1 MKAFLISPDH
11 ANQCAILSTIH
22 VAQNPAGVARLEH
35 LYHLLDCRLVQ
46 FVEPRAE
53 ALAGHLMIIDEE
65 GLLKPH
71 AGYLFMPRLY
81 PAPLAGKVIIAAC
94 GDGEQ
99 GQVVMKDPTV
109 DEHVV
114 RDIVK
119 TGYCSPRFARIALR
133 MHEDAIRRVCP
144 EAIVIPASEYI
155 RVPG

>member
-99 GQVVMKDPTV
+99 GQVVMDM
-109 DEHVV
+109 
-114 RDIVK
+114 VK